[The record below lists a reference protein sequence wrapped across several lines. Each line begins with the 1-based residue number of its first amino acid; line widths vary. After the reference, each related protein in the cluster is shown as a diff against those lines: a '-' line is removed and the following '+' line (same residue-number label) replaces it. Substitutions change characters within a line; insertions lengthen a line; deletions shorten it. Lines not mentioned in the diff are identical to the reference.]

1 MMMLN
6 FGIKIVPFIEVAYQ
20 TLVASLLVK
29 CRDRNYKSD
38 TKYWQKCIRLWYYLI
53 LISVSHEQIFSVLIL
68 KMRFVI
74 SISIDYQC
82 IFDTPRLILFGDL
95 VALNKTLVLLLKTY

>member
-29 CRDRNYKSD
+29 FRDEITNLIPNIGKNVSD
-38 TKYWQKCIRLWYYLI
+38 FGII
-53 LISVSHEQIFSVLIL
+53 L
-68 KMRFVI
+68 
-74 SISIDYQC
+74 Y
-82 IFDTPRLILFGDL
+82 
-95 VALNKTLVLLLKTY
+95 